1 MAAASMTNPAPLQ
14 NTPERIWERAR
25 EILLTQLGPVIY
37 KQSVEPLRL
46 GAVSNEGI
54 ELVAPDAPRLRWLQT
69 NHPGAIEG
77 ALRRA
82 GFAAPVTVVVRP
94 PEHPVRGR
102 TAPGQG
108 ELFAGS
114 EPGKRRRS
122 PRFRA
127 LVPRYTFES
136 FVIGAGNQFAH
147 AACKAVALQPGN
159 HYNPLFIYGGVGLG
173 KTHLANA
180 IGHETLL
187 RDPDARVAYLSAD
200 TFMTELITALRRD
213 RMEDFKNLFR
223 RLDVLII
230 DDVQYLAKWERTQEE
245 FFHTFNALYESRRQ
259 IVLISDTIPKDING
273 LEERLRNR
281 FEWGLIA
288 DIQPPDMETRVAI
301 LEKKADLEGLA
312 LPRDVAIYIA
322 SHVDSN
328 VRELEGHLRRLSATA
343 SLSKIAITVDVART
357 VLRDLI
363 RDRPTVSIETI
374 QRCTCDHYGVRIN
387 DLMSRKRTKNFAE
400 ARQVAMYL
408 ARKMTNESYPAI
420 AQRFAGR
427 DHSTVIHACKT
438 IERRIASDET
448 LRATVERLEQIA
460 QSQA

>member
-1 MAAASMTNPAPLQ
+1 M
-14 NTPERIWERAR
+14 
-25 EILLTQLGPVIY
+25 
-37 KQSVEPLRL
+37 RL
-46 GAVSNEGI
+46 I
-54 ELVAPDAPRLRWLQT
+54 APDRTSGQWMQSR
-69 NHPGAIEG
+69 HPGAIAA
-77 ALRRA
+77 ALKRA
-82 GFAAPVTVVVRP
+82 GYLGKVVVVVESRNP
-94 PEHPVRGR
+94 NNAHPERNER
-102 TAPGQG
+102 NQG
-108 ELFAGS
+108 ELFAGN
-114 EPGKRRRS
+114 EPAKRRRS

-127 LVPRYTFES
+127 LVPRYNFDS
-136 FVIGAGNQFAH
+136 FVIGASNQFAH
-147 AACKAVALQPGN
+147 AACRAVALQPGN

-180 IGHETLL
+180 IGHEALV
-187 RDPDARVAYLSAD
+187 RDPEARVAYLSSD
-200 TFMTELITALRRD
+200 TFMTELITSLRRD
-213 RMEDFKNLFR
+213 RMEDFKNVFR

-245 FFHTFNALYESRRQ
+245 FFHTFNALYELRRQ

-301 LEKKADLEGLA
+301 LEKKADFEGLD

-322 SHVDSN
+322 SHVDTN
-328 VRELEGHLRRLSATA
+328 VRELEGHLRRLSASA
-343 SLSKIAITVDVART
+343 SLSKTAITVDVART

-363 RDRPTVSIETI
+363 RDRPSVSIETI
-374 QRCTCDHYGVRIN
+374 QRCACEHYGIRIS
-387 DLMSRKRTKNFAE
+387 DLMSRKRAKNFAE

-427 DHSTVIHACKT
+427 DHSTIIHACKA
-438 IERRIASDET
+438 IARRITDNED
-448 LRATVERLEQIA
+448 LRSTVERLEQVA
-460 QSQA
+460 LSQP

>member
-1 MAAASMTNPAPLQ
+1 MTSPAPAQ
-14 NTPERIWERAR
+14 KTPERAWERAR
-25 EILLTQLGPVIY
+25 EFLRAQFDAATFARTIQ
-37 KQSVEPLRL
+37 PLRL
-46 GAVSNEGI
+46 GAATP
-54 ELVAPDAPRLRWLQT
+54 ELIRLVTTDATNLRW
-69 NHPGAIEG
+69 IESQHRATIEA
-77 ALRRA
+77 ALRSS
-82 GFAAPVTVVVRP
+82 GFSGSVELMVEPRSPQRGQHEAAP
-94 PEHPVRGR
+94 
-102 TAPGQG
+102 ANQG
-108 ELFAGS
+108 ELFGGNQGS
-114 EPGKRRRS
+114 KRPRRS
-122 PRFRA
+122 PRSRA
-127 LVPRYTFES
+127 LVPSYTFDT
-136 FVIGAGNQFAH
+136 FVIGASNQFAH
-147 AACKAVALQPGN
+147 AACRAVALQPGN

-180 IGHETLL
+180 IGHEALV
-187 RDPDARVAYLSAD
+187 RDPEARVAYLSAD
-200 TFMTELITALRRD
+200 TFMTELITSLRRD
-213 RMEDFKNLFR
+213 RMEEFKTLYR

-301 LEKKADLEGLA
+301 LEKKADLEGLD

-322 SHVDSN
+322 SQVDSN
-328 VRELEGHLRRLSATA
+328 VRELEGHLRRLSASA
-343 SLSKIAITVDVART
+343 SLSKTAITVDVARS

-363 RDRPTVSIETI
+363 RDRRSVSIETI
-374 QRCTCDHYGVRIN
+374 QRCACEHYGVRIS
-387 DLMSRKRTKNFAE
+387 DLMSRKRAKNFAE

-408 ARKMTNESYPAI
+408 ARKMTNESFPAI

-427 DHSTVIHACKT
+427 DHSTVIHACKS
-438 IERRIASDET
+438 IERRIAEDDE
-448 LRATVERLEQIA
+448 LRATVDRVEQTA